1 MSYLKSFS
9 FAAVS
14 SPICSAFVRSVCPRD
29 LKGTILPTT
38 GGLELETLG
47 DVRETMARFQGV
59 LRLNVCSIGRV
70 MEEDETASLQTNVA
84 AGAWG
89 IVLKKG

>member
-1 MSYLKSFS
+1 
-9 FAAVS
+9 
-14 SPICSAFVRSVCPRD
+14 
-29 LKGTILPTT
+29 
-38 GGLELETLG
+38 
-47 DVRETMARFQGV
+47 MARFQGV